1 MLIELV
7 AISAAIYKG
16 NKSLEMDEQAS
27 KKYRK
32 AFTRESEARQLIS
45 KKRNLADKRLENVA
59 KKKRAIINSSL
70 PLFVEIYSQIQ
81 KVNIHIRNETYD
93 MIKYN
98 DAEWSH
104 TLQSVSLVT
113 KKEFTN
119 QELIVGILFKSFSG
133 MMVEDSKRNLSAA
146 NSQVRAANVLY
157 AQAQSIS
164 DIYDAIIERADR
176 ISALLMSMNAMF
188 VGVLSE
194 TQKIIM
200 QNGTNVEKYT
210 EKEKS
215 TLVLCVNF
223 AVAITNLLNIPILD
237 NNGEIAESAIQMIQ
251 TGEEYLARMNKII
264 NEI

>member
-27 KKYRK
+27 KKYSK

-59 KKKRAIINSSL
+59 KKKRAIISSSL

-81 KVNIHIRNETYD
+81 NETYD

-113 KKEFTN
+113 KKEFIN

-188 VGVLSE
+188 AGVLSE

-251 TGEEYLARMNKII
+251 TGEEYL
-264 NEI
+264 